1 MSDHPSVDKAPI
13 VGPDRVRPVIQAMLR
28 TAALTYTDHQLE
40 ALSGIPARTIKSY
53 RVEDREPSLHA
64 ALSLAVVLGKPA
76 INAIL
81 SVIGYTATSLDEAGD
96 SDPRQI
102 VADGLRHFTVIAG
115 AAADGRIDHVEA
127 PLCREAADRLI
138 ETVLPLSSAG
148 AAA

>member
-1 MSDHPSVDKAPI
+1 MRENLSVDKAPV
-13 VGPDRVRPVIQAMLR
+13 VGPDRVRPVIEAMLR
-28 TAALTYTDHQLE
+28 TAALNHTDQQLE
-40 ALSGIPARTIKSY
+40 QLSGIPARTIKSY
-53 RVEDREPSLHA
+53 RVEGREPSLHA

-81 SVIGYTATSLDEAGD
+81 SVVGYTATSLDEGEA
-96 SDPRQI
+96 DPRQI

-148 AAA
+148 GGR